1 MIPNSY
7 KLIRLNG
14 FIPIPPNLQLM
25 ALLFVLIVITII
37 TLFKEIL

>member
-14 FIPIPPNLQLM
+14 FIPIPPDLQFK
-25 ALLFVLIVITII
+25 ALLFVIFATVAII
-37 TLFKEIL
+37 LLKEVL